1 MLKGL
6 KRVLGLDPNERALKR
21 YRQIADDINGL
32 EPEYSAKSDEDL
44 RSLVADFKRRANEGE
59 SLDNLLVEV
68 FALVREVSRRTL
80 GLRHFDVQLMGGMAL
95 HEGKITEMKTG
106 EGKTLV
112 ATLAVVLNALSGNGV
127 HVVTV
132 NDYLAKRDAE
142 WMGPIYRFLGLSVK
156 CIYAYMDQEERKE
169 AYLSDV
175 TYGTNSEFGFDYL
188 RDNMAVA
195 KDQLVQRGHH
205 FCIVDEVDSILIDEA
220 RTPLIISGPSEDNVE
235 MYTTADQIARQ
246 LKEGRDFEKDE
257 KERNVAF
264 TEDGIARC
272 ENLLKMPGL
281 FSDAANSDLAHRI
294 VQAVKAHVLFQKDV
308 HYVVKD
314 GEIIIVD
321 EFTGRLMFGR
331 RYSDGLHQA
340 IEAKEK
346 VRVGR
351 ESQTLATITL
361 QNYFRM
367 YRKLAGMTGTAV
379 TESEEF
385 KEIYGLDVIVVPT
398 NKPMV
403 RSDFPDVIYRTSLE
417 KFHAVAEE
425 VEETYGNGQPVLVG
439 TTSIENSER
448 ISKLLKARKIPHQVL
463 NAKYHEKEAQIVAQ
477 AGRFGAVTVATNMA
491 GRGTDIVLG
500 GNPDFLAKE
509 TLRKEGN

>member
-205 FCIVDEVDSILIDEA
+205 FYYEF
-220 RTPLIISGPSEDNVE
+220 R
-235 MYTTADQIARQ
+235 
-246 LKEGRDFEKDE
+246 
-257 KERNVAF
+257 
-264 TEDGIARC
+264 
-272 ENLLKMPGL
+272 GL
-281 FSDAANSDLAHRI
+281 
-294 VQAVKAHVLFQKDV
+294 
-308 HYVVKD
+308 
-314 GEIIIVD
+314 
-321 EFTGRLMFGR
+321 
-331 RYSDGLHQA
+331 
-340 IEAKEK
+340 
-346 VRVGR
+346 
-351 ESQTLATITL
+351 
-361 QNYFRM
+361 
-367 YRKLAGMTGTAV
+367 
-379 TESEEF
+379 
-385 KEIYGLDVIVVPT
+385 P
-398 NKPMV
+398 
-403 RSDFPDVIYRTSLE
+403 
-417 KFHAVAEE
+417 
-425 VEETYGNGQPVLVG
+425 
-439 TTSIENSER
+439 
-448 ISKLLKARKIPHQVL
+448 
-463 NAKYHEKEAQIVAQ
+463 
-477 AGRFGAVTVATNMA
+477 
-491 GRGTDIVLG
+491 
-500 GNPDFLAKE
+500 
-509 TLRKEGN
+509 